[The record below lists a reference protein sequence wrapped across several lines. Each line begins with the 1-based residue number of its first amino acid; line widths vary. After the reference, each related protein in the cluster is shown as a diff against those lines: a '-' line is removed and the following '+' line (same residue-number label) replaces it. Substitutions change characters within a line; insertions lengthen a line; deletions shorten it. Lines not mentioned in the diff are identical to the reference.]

1 MAGGWGEALGTV
13 SVSYQSGL
21 GGVGSEGTVC
31 GGVRGTV

>member
-1 MAGGWGEALGTV
+1 MTGGWEEALGTV

-21 GGVGSEGTVC
+21 GGVGSEGAVC